1 MDVLSDLHSSKL
13 LALFLF
19 CRSKWNISTATVSL
33 LDVLSDRNKCYIIA
47 LCFKNFFKLTN
58 NFVKFSI
65 FPSLLQHRWL
75 SLLLKISSVFLICS
89 PFCCMGSKVICQIW
103 ALVLFMIKYH
113 LFQKF
118 KLDIGFQFRIS
129 YSNIN
134 YHQIQKFKLI
144 EMVNLIK

>member
-1 MDVLSDLHSSKL
+1 MHGSKL

-47 LCFKNFFKLTN
+47 LGFKNFFKLTN

-75 SLLLKISSVFLICS
+75 SLLLKIYFNVSYLFSLLLYGVKSYMPL
-89 PFCCMGSKVICQIW
+89 W

-118 KLDIGFQFRIS
+118 KLEIGFQFRIS